1 MTDTTALR
9 TMMVDTQVRPS
20 DVTKFPINEAL
31 LAIER
36 EAFVPA
42 DKAPVA
48 YMDEPIVLAP
58 GRVLADARG
67 FAKMLDALDL
77 ERDELVLD
85 LGCGL
90 GYSAA
95 VLARMVDAVVAVEED
110 SHMARDAEATLG
122 EKGIDNVAVLHAPLA
137 EGAPKAGP
145 YDVIVIE
152 GGVETIPAAIED
164 QLKEGG
170 RIAAVFVEGALGACK
185 IGHKSNGRISWRMAF
200 NTTMPILPGFAL
212 EKGFAL

>member
-20 DVTKFPINEAL
+20 DVTKFPIIEAL

-110 SHMARDAEATLG
+110 SDMARDAEATLG
-122 EKGIDNVAVLHAPLA
+122 EKGIDNVAVLHTPLA

>member
-20 DVTKFPINEAL
+20 DVTKFPIIEAL

-85 LGCGL
+85 LGCGF

-110 SHMARDAEATLG
+110 SDMARDAEATLG

-152 GGVETIPAAIED
+152 GGVETIHAAIED

>member
-20 DVTKFPINEAL
+20 DVTKFPIIQAL
-31 LAIER
+31 LEIER

-42 DKAPVA
+42 GKAPVA
-48 YMDEPIVLAP
+48 YMDEAIVLAP
-58 GRVLADARG
+58 GRVLADARS

-77 ERDELVLD
+77 ERHELVLD

-90 GYSAA
+90 GYSSA
-95 VLARMVDAVVAVEED
+95 VLARMVDAVVSVEED
-110 SHMARDAEATLG
+110 SDMARDAEATLG
-122 EKGIDNVAVLHAPLA
+122 EKGIDNVAVLEAPLT

-145 YDVIVIE
+145 YDVIVIG
-152 GGVETIPAAIED
+152 GGVERIPEAIEA

-170 RIAAVFVEGALGACK
+170 RIGAVFVEGALGSCR

-200 NTTMPILPGFAL
+200 NTTMPVLPGFAL

>member
-20 DVTKFPINEAL
+20 DVTKFPIIEAL

-48 YMDEPIVLAP
+48 YMDEPITLIP
-58 GRVLADARG
+58 GRVLADVRG

-77 ERDELVLD
+77 TRDELVLD

-110 SHMARDAEATLG
+110 SDMARDAEVTLG
-122 EKGIDNVAVLHAPLA
+122 EKGIDNVAVLHAPLT

>member
-1 MTDTTALR
+1 MPDTTALR

-20 DVTKFPINEAL
+20 DVTKFPIIQAL
-31 LAIER
+31 LEIER

-42 DKAPVA
+42 SKVPVA
-48 YMDEPIVLAP
+48 YMDEPIVLVP
-58 GRVLADARG
+58 GRVLADARS
-67 FAKMLDALDL
+67 FAKMLDALEL
-77 ERDELVLD
+77 ERGELVLD

-90 GYSAA
+90 GYSSA

-110 SHMARDAEATLG
+110 SDMARDAEATLG
-122 EKGIDNVAVLHAPLA
+122 EKGIDNVAVLEAPLT
-137 EGAPKAGP
+137 EGAPNAGP
-145 YDVIVIE
+145 YDVIVIG
-152 GGVETIPAAIED
+152 GGVEMIPASIEA

-170 RIAAVFVEGALGACK
+170 RIAAVFVKGALGACK

-200 NTTMPILPGFAL
+200 NTTMPVLPGFAL